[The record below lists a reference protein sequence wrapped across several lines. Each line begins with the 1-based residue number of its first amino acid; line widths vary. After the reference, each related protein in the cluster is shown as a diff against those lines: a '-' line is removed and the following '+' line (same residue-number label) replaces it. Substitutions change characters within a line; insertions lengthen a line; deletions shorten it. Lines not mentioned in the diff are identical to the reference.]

1 MLSRTDT
8 YAQLADTFQWRIPAA
23 YNIGVD
29 ACDKWADGSGRL
41 ALILSLIHI

>member
-23 YNIGVD
+23 YN
-29 ACDKWADGSGRL
+29 
-41 ALILSLIHI
+41 LSLYTHLTLPTKA

>member
-23 YNIGVD
+23 YN
-29 ACDKWADGSGRL
+29 
-41 ALILSLIHI
+41 LSLIHI